1 MASKCIIQKETKRL
15 VMNTNTRSTTAP
27 LGPLPPI
34 VRSVPLLVLLLGG
47 CAHQPYP
54 PLPEDVAAQTQSTYA
69 APMSGAV
76 AGTSAAASV
85 ASPAGSAAESGPG
98 AGSNVSETARR
109 EAQLAPVSQKVIP
122 PPPDPESLAAA
133 EKRQL
138 DLLLGS
144 QTFNYYEDDQLVW
157 SGKISSGAAEHPTP
171 QGNFRVQAKNK
182 RKRSGSY
189 TNYFDLATPMP
200 YALQF
205 SGPYWVHEG
214 YVPNEPA
221 SHGCVRLRYEDAKFV
236 YARIKVGDA
245 VNVIE

>member
-1 MASKCIIQKETKRL
+1 
-15 VMNTNTRSTTAP
+15 MNIDTRSTRAP

-34 VRSVPLLVLLLGG
+34 LRSVPLLVLLGG

-54 PLPEDVAAQTQSTYA
+54 PLPVDVAAQTQSTYA
-69 APMSGAV
+69 APMSGAD
-76 AGTSAAASV
+76 AGTSAASSV
-85 ASPAGSAAESGPG
+85 VSPAGSAGPEAVSAPG

-109 EAQLAPVSQKVIP
+109 EARLAPVSQKVVP
-122 PPPDPESLAAA
+122 PPPDPESLPAA

-138 DLLLGS
+138 DLVLGS
-144 QTFNYYEDDQLVW
+144 QTFNYFEDDQLVW
-157 SGKISSGAAEHPTP
+157 SGKISTGAAEHPTP
-171 QGNFRVQAKNK
+171 RGNFRVQAKN
-182 RKRSGSY
+182 RHKRSGSY
-189 TNYFDLATPMP
+189 TNYFDRPTPMP

-205 SGPYWVHEG
+205 LGPYWVHEG

-245 VNVIE
+245 INVIE